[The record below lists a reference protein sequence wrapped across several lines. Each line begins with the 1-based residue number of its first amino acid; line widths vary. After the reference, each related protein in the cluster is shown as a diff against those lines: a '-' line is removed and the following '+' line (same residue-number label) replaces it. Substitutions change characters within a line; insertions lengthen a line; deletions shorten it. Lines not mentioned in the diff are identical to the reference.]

1 VFAKHVYWS
10 RAIPQ
15 YTVGYQ
21 SVKDAADATELQNPG
36 LYLSGNYRNGVSVG
50 DCVAS
55 GQQVAERVA
64 AYLAKAES

>member
-1 VFAKHVYWS
+1 
-10 RAIPQ
+10 
-15 YTVGYQ
+15 VGYQ
-21 SVKDAADATELQNPG
+21 AVKDAADATEAQNPG

-64 AYLAKAES
+64 AYLARAG